1 MVIPSTERDALI
13 ALCPRLGRR
22 ASVAPGRT
30 RAPTPLALV
39 ESVADGC
46 RDEARVRALSRGL
59 CTVVRAVLDN
69 FPDNIFWDLEYVA
82 GCLFRADDI
91 DATRALAR
99 RIGSVCAGFGVR
111 SSLRFRYAHDF
122 LYGYDWARW
131 VSRAPETRRAI
142 GPYDAEFFTHLEG
155 RRRTMLELVEKND
168 SEYGRLESGEFRNP
182 FTFTREPPEEAKL
195 HTLLARANL
204 IPVKAWRID
213 GDRVW
218 DMPFTDLR
226 ATFAT
231 HLGIASRATQ

>member
-1 MVIPSTERDALI
+1 MVIPNAEREALI

-39 ESVADGC
+39 EYVADGC
-46 RDEARVRALSRGL
+46 GDEARVRAFSRSLRSVIG
-59 CTVVRAVLDN
+59 AVIDN

-82 GCLFRADDI
+82 GCLFRAGDVA
-91 DATRALAR
+91 ATHALAR
-99 RIGSVCAGFGVR
+99 RIASVCAGFGVR

-142 GPYDAEFFTHLEG
+142 GPYDAPFFAHLEG
-155 RRRTMLELVEKND
+155 RRRTMLELIAND
-168 SEYGRLESGEFRNP
+168 DREYGRLASGEFRNP
-182 FTFTREPPEEAKL
+182 FTFMREPPEEAKL

-204 IPVKAWRID
+204 IPVKAWRVD

-226 ATFAT
+226 AAFAT
-231 HLGIASRATQ
+231 HLGIAPRAAR